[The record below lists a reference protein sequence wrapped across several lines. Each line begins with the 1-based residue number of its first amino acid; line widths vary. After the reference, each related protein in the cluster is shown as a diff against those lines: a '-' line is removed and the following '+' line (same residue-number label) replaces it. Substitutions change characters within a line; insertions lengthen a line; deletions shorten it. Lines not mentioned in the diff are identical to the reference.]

1 MGLIEN
7 GRFVVTG
14 GAGFIGSHL
23 VDALLA
29 QGAAKVAVVDNF
41 FLGKD
46 ENLEAARVAHG
57 DRLVVHRDDASDFRV
72 MAQVCDDVKPD
83 GVFNLATK
91 ALAYS
96 FFNPA
101 GAYDVNTALALT
113 CLELLRKGA
122 YGRLLH
128 LSSSEVYGTA
138 QAVPMTEDHPL
149 LAETTYAAGKA
160 GADLALQSYVRMFKV
175 DASIVR
181 PFNNY
186 GTRQNDGAFAAVIP
200 ITVKRILAGQAPI
213 LEGDGDQTRDFIYV
227 KDTVDALLRVWIKGA
242 RRGDAMN
249 LGSGKET
256 SIKTLI
262 DAIAKILG
270 FTGDYERRPERVS
283 DVKRHCA
290 SVAKAEGIIGTIAKT
305 PLEEGLR
312 ATVEWYVERS
322 KKGGRA

>member
-1 MGLIEN
+1 MSRIEN

-23 VDALLA
+23 VDALLSR
-29 QGAAKVAVVDNF
+29 GAAKVAVVDNF

-46 ENLEAARVAHG
+46 ENLAAAAATHG
-57 DRLVVHRDDASDFRV
+57 DRLSIYRDDASDFHT
-72 MAQVCDDVKPD
+72 MAAVCDREQPD

-138 QAVPMTEDHPL
+138 QTVPMDETHPL

-160 GADLALQSYVRMFKV
+160 GADLALQSYVRMYKL

-186 GTRQNDGAFAAVIP
+186 GTRQNDQAFAAVIP
-200 ITVKRILAGQAPI
+200 ITVRRIMAGKPPL
-213 LEGDGDQTRDFIYV
+213 LEGDGAQTRDFIYV
-227 KDTVDALLRVWIKGA
+227 LDTVDAILRVWLKGA
-242 RRGDAMN
+242 RRGEALN

-256 SIKTLI
+256 SIKSLI
-262 DAIAKILG
+262 DAIAAIMG
-270 FTGDYERRPERVS
+270 FSGEYERAPERVS
-283 DVKRHCA
+283 DVRRHCA
-290 SVAKAEGIIGTIAKT
+290 SVTRAEGIIGTIANT
-305 PLEEGLR
+305 PLEVGLKT
-312 ATVEWYVERS
+312 TVEWYLARA
-322 KKGGRA
+322 KAGGAT